1 VSSLLDSDARRW
13 LKRLQLQVDGRVRAT
28 QRGER
33 RSLRRGSGGDFVD
46 TRAYAP
52 GDDLRHLDWHAYAR
66 LDQLLIRLYEAP
78 KDHALHILL
87 DVSPSMAVD
96 NKLTYARR
104 LSAALGFLTLTG
116 GDRVSLTTFS
126 QNVVGGVG
134 PLRSARS
141 VATLLQFLDGV
152 QTTPAQGGTDLL
164 PPAKRTVAARRKGTV
179 VLLSDLLA
187 DHGDE
192 TLRTLAAARVR
203 VAVLHVMSP
212 QERDPDVGRD
222 FTLVDS
228 ETAEELTVQ
237 IDERL
242 KTAYLQRLAAY
253 TDALRARCT
262 GYGFA
267 FIDISTGTPIEELL
281 FGDLRRRGLVR

>member
-1 VSSLLDSDARRW
+1 
-13 LKRLQLQVDGRVRAT
+13 
-28 QRGER
+28 
-33 RSLRRGSGGDFVD
+33 
-46 TRAYAP
+46 
-52 GDDLRHLDWHAYAR
+52 
-66 LDQLLIRLYEAP
+66 
-78 KDHALHILL
+78 
-87 DVSPSMAVD
+87 
-96 NKLTYARR
+96 
-104 LSAALGFLTLTG
+104 
-116 GDRVSLTTFS
+116 
-126 QNVVGGVG
+126 
-134 PLRSARS
+134 
-141 VATLLQFLDGV
+141 
-152 QTTPAQGGTDLL
+152 
-164 PPAKRTVAARRKGTV
+164 V